1 MDGFEGIF
9 WRSIQ
14 QDLDV
19 DSEGDE
25 NSRKTLRFWLEHVGG

>member
-1 MDGFEGIF
+1 MDGFERIF

-25 NSRKTLRFWLEHVGG
+25 NSRMTLRFWLEHVGG